1 MMGIASLYPPYEEIA
16 LNGTNFTLFLLAALV
31 IAAVPGPGIFYVA
44 ARTLSG
50 GKRAGIASTFGTA
63 LGGLVHVIAG
73 GLGVSAI
80 ILASAELFTALKFAG
95 ALYLVW
101 LGIKTFR
108 EARDLLPQQAVAA
121 GTQRAFREGV
131 LVEALNPKTAA
142 FFLAFIPQF
151 VDPAGG
157 YVALQFITLG
167 LISVALNT
175 LADVVVVMM
184 AATARAGLTRRPN
197 LLQRLRQGS
206 GLFIAG
212 LGISLALARR
222 PASLAQRSRMH
233 PPSGVIA
240 PDLLRRAAGFGG
252 VLVDRKAGGARSG
265 HPRQPGAVGRVER
278 RDDLADHGLNA
289 HGRRFQIVG
298 AGGERFDPVF
308 ERCLPRRASGP
319 AAARRWRRPAIR
331 HCAGRAP

>member
-1 MMGIASLYPPYEEIA
+1 LTGS
-16 LNGTNFTLFLLAALV
+16 NFALFLLAALIV
-31 IAAVPGPGIFYVA
+31 AAVPGPGIFYVA

-50 GKRAGIASTFGTA
+50 GKRAGFASTFGTA

-73 GLGVSAI
+73 ALGVSAI
-80 ILASAELFTALKFAG
+80 ILASAELFTVLKFAG

-108 EARDLLPQQAVAA
+108 EARDFAQQAVASA
-121 GTQRAFREGV
+121 PARQVFREGV

-151 VDPAGG
+151 VDPAAGH
-157 YVALQFITLG
+157 VALQFIALG

-175 LADVVVVMM
+175 LADIVVVMM
-184 AATARAGLTRRPN
+184 AATARNGLTRRPG

-222 PASLAQRSRMH
+222 PS
-233 PPSGVIA
+233 V
-240 PDLLRRAAGFGG
+240 
-252 VLVDRKAGGARSG
+252 
-265 HPRQPGAVGRVER
+265 
-278 RDDLADHGLNA
+278 
-289 HGRRFQIVG
+289 
-298 AGGERFDPVF
+298 
-308 ERCLPRRASGP
+308 
-319 AAARRWRRPAIR
+319 
-331 HCAGRAP
+331 

>member
-1 MMGIASLYPPYEEIA
+1 MG
-16 LNGTNFTLFLLAALV
+16 GTNFPLFLLAAVV
-31 IAAVPGPGIFYVA
+31 IAVVPGPGIFYVA

-101 LGIKTFR
+101 LGIRTFR
-108 EARDLLPQQAVAA
+108 EARELLPQQVSAA
-121 GTQRAFREGV
+121 SVQRAFREGV

-151 VDPAGG
+151 IDPAGG
-157 YVALQFITLG
+157 NPALQYMVLG

-175 LADVVVVMM
+175 LVDFIVVMM
-184 AATARAGLTRRPN
+184 ASTAHSGLARRPH
-197 LLQRLRQGS
+197 LLRRLRQGS

-222 PASLAQRSRMH
+222 PAS
-233 PPSGVIA
+233 
-240 PDLLRRAAGFGG
+240 
-252 VLVDRKAGGARSG
+252 
-265 HPRQPGAVGRVER
+265 
-278 RDDLADHGLNA
+278 
-289 HGRRFQIVG
+289 
-298 AGGERFDPVF
+298 
-308 ERCLPRRASGP
+308 
-319 AAARRWRRPAIR
+319 
-331 HCAGRAP
+331 

>member
-1 MMGIASLYPPYEEIA
+1 LSI
-16 LNGTNFTLFLLAALV
+16 TNFTLFLLAALV
-31 IAAVPGPGIFYVA
+31 VAAVPGPGIFYVA

-50 GKRAGIASTFGTA
+50 GKRAGFASTFGTA
-63 LGGLVHVIAG
+63 LGGLVHVVG
-73 GLGVSAI
+73 GALGVSAL
-80 ILASAELFTALKFAG
+80 ILASAELFTALKFTS

-108 EARDLLPQQAVAA
+108 EARDLAQQVVVTT
-121 GTQRAFREGV
+121 GTQQVFREGV

-167 LISVALNT
+167 LISVELNT
-175 LADVVVVMM
+175 LADVVVVRM
-184 AATARAGLTRRPN
+184 AATARTGLTRRPN

-222 PASLAQRSRMH
+222 PSS
-233 PPSGVIA
+233 
-240 PDLLRRAAGFGG
+240 
-252 VLVDRKAGGARSG
+252 
-265 HPRQPGAVGRVER
+265 
-278 RDDLADHGLNA
+278 
-289 HGRRFQIVG
+289 
-298 AGGERFDPVF
+298 
-308 ERCLPRRASGP
+308 
-319 AAARRWRRPAIR
+319 
-331 HCAGRAP
+331 

>member
-1 MMGIASLYPPYEEIA
+1 MNGI
-16 LNGTNFTLFLLAALV
+16 NFPLFLLAALIV
-31 IAAVPGPGIFYVA
+31 AAVPGPGIFYVA

-73 GLGVSAI
+73 AVGVSAL

-95 ALYLVW
+95 AIYLVW
-101 LGIKTFR
+101 LGLKTFR
-108 EARDLLPQQAVAA
+108 EARDLLPQQAIAA
-121 GTQRAFREGV
+121 GTQRVFREGV

-151 VDPAGG
+151 IDPAG
-157 YVALQFITLG
+157 YVAFQFIVLG

-184 AATARAGLTRRPN
+184 AASARAGLTRNPN

-206 GLFIAG
+206 GLFIAS

-222 PASLAQRSRMH
+222 PAS
-233 PPSGVIA
+233 
-240 PDLLRRAAGFGG
+240 
-252 VLVDRKAGGARSG
+252 
-265 HPRQPGAVGRVER
+265 
-278 RDDLADHGLNA
+278 
-289 HGRRFQIVG
+289 
-298 AGGERFDPVF
+298 
-308 ERCLPRRASGP
+308 
-319 AAARRWRRPAIR
+319 
-331 HCAGRAP
+331 

>member
-1 MMGIASLYPPYEEIA
+1 M
-16 LNGTNFTLFLLAALV
+16 
-31 IAAVPGPGIFYVA
+31 
-44 ARTLSG
+44 
-50 GKRAGIASTFGTA
+50 
-63 LGGLVHVIAG
+63 HVIAG

-101 LGIKTFR
+101 LGLKTFR
-108 EARDLLPQQAVAA
+108 EARDLLPQQVIAVS
-121 GTQRAFREGV
+121 TQRLFREGV

-151 VDPAGG
+151 IDPAGG
-157 YVALQFITLG
+157 CIALQFITLG

-184 AATARAGLTRRPN
+184 AATARAGLTRKPN

-222 PASLAQRSRMH
+222 PAS
-233 PPSGVIA
+233 
-240 PDLLRRAAGFGG
+240 
-252 VLVDRKAGGARSG
+252 
-265 HPRQPGAVGRVER
+265 
-278 RDDLADHGLNA
+278 
-289 HGRRFQIVG
+289 
-298 AGGERFDPVF
+298 
-308 ERCLPRRASGP
+308 
-319 AAARRWRRPAIR
+319 
-331 HCAGRAP
+331 

>member
-1 MMGIASLYPPYEEIA
+1 MS
-16 LNGTNFTLFLLAALV
+16 GTGFTLFLLAALV

-101 LGIKTFR
+101 LGVKAFR
-108 EARDLLPQQAVAA
+108 EARHLLPEQIAPIDSK
-121 GTQRAFREGV
+121 RAFRDGV

-151 VDPAGG
+151 LDPAGS
-157 YVALQFITLG
+157 YPALQFMALG
-167 LISVALNT
+167 LVSVALNT
-175 LADVVVVMM
+175 LVDFIVVLM
-184 AATARAGLTRRPN
+184 ASTAHSGLARRPN

-222 PASLAQRSRMH
+222 PAS
-233 PPSGVIA
+233 
-240 PDLLRRAAGFGG
+240 
-252 VLVDRKAGGARSG
+252 
-265 HPRQPGAVGRVER
+265 
-278 RDDLADHGLNA
+278 
-289 HGRRFQIVG
+289 
-298 AGGERFDPVF
+298 
-308 ERCLPRRASGP
+308 
-319 AAARRWRRPAIR
+319 
-331 HCAGRAP
+331 

>member
-1 MMGIASLYPPYEEIA
+1 
-16 LNGTNFTLFLLAALV
+16 LNGTSFTLFLLAALV

-50 GKRAGIASTFGTA
+50 GKRAGTASTFGTA

-95 ALYLVW
+95 ALYLLW

-108 EARDLLPQQAVAA
+108 EARDLLPQQVIAV
-121 GTQRAFREGV
+121 GKQQRVFREGV

-151 VDPAGG
+151 IDPAGS
-157 YVALQFITLG
+157 YPALQFITLG

-175 LADVVVVMM
+175 LVDVVVVVM
-184 AATARAGLTRRPN
+184 AATARAGLTRRPQ

-222 PASLAQRSRMH
+222 PTS
-233 PPSGVIA
+233 
-240 PDLLRRAAGFGG
+240 
-252 VLVDRKAGGARSG
+252 
-265 HPRQPGAVGRVER
+265 
-278 RDDLADHGLNA
+278 
-289 HGRRFQIVG
+289 
-298 AGGERFDPVF
+298 
-308 ERCLPRRASGP
+308 
-319 AAARRWRRPAIR
+319 
-331 HCAGRAP
+331 